1 MRQTRAVWPERVA
14 RGVDCDRDQRWIF
27 PSPPLEARF
36 TLSAETVV
44 PGRVAPGYQDNPPTR
59 SVWPRKVFVSSRL
72 GTERSFT
79 PPPQFP
85 AAMVSPLGLKREMLT
100 GRSPA
105 IWEPKREKLERR
117 SLRAL
122 RCFMCVRSG
131 MVDSTFWVAIRALA
145 FGKEYRAIALLA
157 SSSSCIPS
165 V

>member
-1 MRQTRAVWPERVA
+1 MRQTRAVWPERVEM
-14 RGVDCDRDQRWIF
+14 GVDCVRDQRWIF
-27 PSPPLEARF
+27 PSPPLEARL

-44 PGRVAPGYQDNPPTR
+44 PGRVAPGYQDIPPTR
-59 SVWPRKVFVSSRL
+59 SVWPRKVLVSSRL

-85 AAMVSPLGLKREMLT
+85 AAMVSPLGLKRAILT

-105 IWEPKREKLERR
+105 IWEPKREKSDRR
-117 SLRAL
+117 SFRAL
-122 RCFMCVRSG
+122 RCLMWVRRG
-131 MVDSTFWVAIRALA
+131 MVDSSFWLAIRSLA

-157 SSSSCIPS
+157 SSNSCIPS